1 MSDLMFRLTERHQRL
16 DDQIRAE
23 QAQRWPDA
31 GRLAQL
37 KRMKL
42 AIKDRLARIMTRPQR
57 TSA

>member
-23 QAQRWPDA
+23 QTQRWPDA

-42 AIKDRLARIMTRPQR
+42 AIKDRLARIMTRRQR